1 MLRDLVCTRLFCGAP
16 YCPSSF
22 LGTVVQSR
30 ELPLEGRVIVCAIVS
45 NRVLPL
51 SPAPRR
57 SLTHCSGRSVGQMMN
72 FKISQAS
79 YNLIDAVAVWVR

>member
-16 YCPSSF
+16 YCPYSF

-51 SPAPRR
+51 SPPRAEAFTY
-57 SLTHCSGRSVGQMMN
+57 SLFWPQCGSDDGFG
-72 FKISQAS
+72 
-79 YNLIDAVAVWVR
+79 